1 MLPTEAAV
9 RLHEPLDQAFGI
21 INRAIQERVAF
32 DPKVTQRVFRV
43 AMSDVSEVYYLPRLM
58 ARLVHVA
65 PSVRLDVVP
74 LAVDTVAAAMR
85 AGEVDLAIG
94 YLRNLEGECT
104 SHALFENKFVCM
116 VRSGHPIGRSK
127 LTKASFVNL
136 RYVHAGTSAPGH
148 QMIEQWL
155 AETDIKRQIAV
166 RLGHFTVA
174 PDIVRDTDLAVIFPE
189 SVGRQFNSAKAFR
202 LLALPFDLPPVEIT
216 VHTHPASRA
225 TGASAGC
232 EIRWSRC
239 LRKQVSVRGPN
250 VTSEAEQA
258 RSTRSNW
265 PHPIVEFR
273 HERTEVGEWH
283 GCIAGSK
290 AHNDGTGQPGLINVD
305 EDDVSTS
312 QFSDRLGYEADPAA
326 ATNPSH
332 RLFVEAGLA
341 RMSRPDWHGLV
352 GVTRSLNAAICRAHR
367 LHGPDAQSRAA
378 WMTRTAISRRFDEN
392 LGNRHRRGSDL
403 KVEQRLPRHRR
414 VLVLDLEQD
423 TCLFGDDGRK
433 GLHDLNQADRVAD
446 AHRVTRAL
454 KAISP
459 GAEDR

>member
-1 MLPTEAAV
+1 MSDSNSANSAGLDLNLLRVFLAIWDLRNLTAAGDRLGLTQPAISHALRRLRDRFDDPLFVRAANRMLPTEAAV

-104 SHALFENKFVCM
+104 SHALFQDKFVCM

-216 VHTHPASRA
+216 VHTHPRFA
-225 TGASAGC
+225 
-232 EIRWSRC
+232 
-239 LRKQVSVRGPN
+239 
-250 VTSEAEQA
+250 
-258 RSTRSNW
+258 
-265 PHPIVEFR
+265 
-273 HERTEVGEWH
+273 
-283 GCIAGSK
+283 
-290 AHNDGTGQPGLINVD
+290 
-305 EDDVSTS
+305 
-312 QFSDRLGYEADPAA
+312 SDRGIGWLRNTLVAMFAKAD
-326 ATNPSH
+326 
-332 RLFVEAGLA
+332 
-341 RMSRPDWHGLV
+341 
-352 GVTRSLNAAICRAHR
+352 
-367 LHGPDAQSRAA
+367 
-378 WMTRTAISRRFDEN
+378 
-392 LGNRHRRGSDL
+392 
-403 KVEQRLPRHRR
+403 
-414 VLVLDLEQD
+414 
-423 TCLFGDDGRK
+423 
-433 GLHDLNQADRVAD
+433 
-446 AHRVTRAL
+446 
-454 KAISP
+454 
-459 GAEDR
+459 